1 MITSVDQFISIS
13 KKLGRRMVSVAAA
26 HDEHVLQ
33 SVNEAY
39 KLGLVNAVLVGDK
52 EKILKISDGIG
63 LDVLKFEI
71 IKEMDELKAAKI
83 AVDIAASGEANL
95 LMKGKLMT
103 GDFLKIVLD
112 KGTGLR
118 TGRVLSHVSVFETH
132 AYHKLLML
140 SDAALNILPDLT
152 RKVDIIQNSVDV
164 ANALGIERPKVAVLA
179 AIETVNP
186 EMQCTID
193 AAVLSKMVERGQIK
207 NCIIDG
213 PLAMDNAISLE
224 AAQHKGIKSE
234 VAGDADILIVP
245 DIESG
250 NILHKTLVF
259 MLKAKSCAVL
269 TGAKVPLVV
278 TSRAEDYTAK
288 LNSIA
293 LASII
298 CQSKNVR

>member
-1 MITSVDQFISIS
+1 MEIKTFDDFLSTARKS
-13 KKLGRRMVSVAAA
+13 GRRKVAVAAA
-26 HDEHVLQ
+26 HDEHVLH

-52 EKILKISDGIG
+52 EKILKLSDEIG
-63 LDVLKFEI
+63 LDVLKFDI
-71 IKEMDELKAAKI
+71 IKELDDLKSAKI
-83 AVDIAASGEANL
+83 AVDIAASGEANI
-95 LMKGKLMT
+95 LMKGRIMT

-112 KGTGLR
+112 KGVGLR
-118 TGRVLSHVSVFETH
+118 TNRVLSHVSVFETNN
-132 AYHKLLML
+132 YHKLLLL
-140 SDAALNILPDLT
+140 SDAALNIAPDLS
-152 RKVDIIQNSVDV
+152 RKADIIQNAVYV
-164 ANALGIERPKVAVLA
+164 ANSMGIEKPKVAVLA

-186 EMQCTID
+186 EMQCTLD

-213 PLAMDNAISLE
+213 PLAMDNAINLE
-224 AAQHKGIKSE
+224 AARHKGIKSE

-259 MLKAKSCAVL
+259 MLKAKSCAVI
-269 TGAKVPLVV
+269 TGARVPLVV
-278 TSRAEDYTAK
+278 TSRAEDYVAK

-298 CQSKNVR
+298 CQGGG

>member
-1 MITSVDQFISIS
+1 MVIKTLDDIRAIA
-13 KKLGRRMVSVAAA
+13 KKNGRQKIAVAAA
-26 HDEHVLQ
+26 HDDHVLQ

-52 EKILKISDGIG
+52 EKILKLADEIG

-71 IKEMDELKAAKI
+71 IKEQDELKAAKI
-83 AVDIAASGEANL
+83 AVDIAASGEANI

-103 GDFLKIVLD
+103 GDFLRIVLD
-112 KGTGLR
+112 KGVGLR
-118 TGRVLSHVSVFETH
+118 TGRVLSHASVFETS
-132 AYHKLLML
+132 AYHKLLLL
-140 SDAALNILPDLT
+140 SDAALNIAPDLP
-152 RKVDIIQNSVDV
+152 RKADIIQNTVNV
-164 ANALGIERPKVAVLA
+164 ANALGIEKPKVAVLA

-186 EMQCTID
+186 EMQCTLD
-193 AAVLSKMVERGQIK
+193 AAALSKMVDRGQIK

-213 PLAMDNAISLE
+213 PLAMDNAINLE
-224 AAQHKGIKSE
+224 AALHKGIKSE

-259 MLKAKSCAVL
+259 MLKAKSCAVI

-278 TSRAEDYTAK
+278 TSRAEDYVAK

-298 CQSKNVR
+298 CQSGR

>member
-1 MITSVDQFISIS
+1 MVIKSVDEFVSLA
-13 KKLGRRMVSVAAA
+13 KKSGRKKVSVAAA

-39 KLGLVNAVLVGDK
+39 KLGLVNAILVGDK
-52 EKILKISDGIG
+52 EKILKLADEIG

-71 IKEMDELKAAKI
+71 IKEQDELKSAKI
-83 AVDIAASGEANL
+83 AVDIAASGEANI

-112 KGTGLR
+112 KGVGLR
-118 TGRVLSHVSVFETH
+118 TGRVLSHVSVFETQ
-132 AYHKLLML
+132 AYHKLLLL
-140 SDAALNILPDLT
+140 SDAALNIAPDLP
-152 RKVDIIQNSVDV
+152 RKADIIQNAVYV
-164 ANALGIERPKVAVLA
+164 ANSLGVEKPKVAVLA

-193 AAVLSKMVERGQIK
+193 AAALSKMVERGQIK

-213 PLAMDNAISLE
+213 PLAMDNAINLE
-224 AAQHKGIKSE
+224 AALHKGIKSE

-245 DIESG
+245 GIESG

-259 MLKAKSCAVL
+259 MLKAKSCAVI
-269 TGAKVPLVV
+269 TGARVPLVV
-278 TSRAEDYTAK
+278 TSRAEDYVAK

-298 CQSKNVR
+298 CQNGR